1 MWAKFKQSKVWEI
14 HETDS
19 KQNKIFSKILK
30 YIVFLICLSLII
42 FFWKNLIHGGHV
54 LLGSL
59 WKSTVK
65 TVSSNLWQEM
75 RRDEFGNVN
84 IMLVWI
90 WWDDHHWW
98 YLADSMIA
106 TSRNPELWAV
116 TMISIPRDLYVNSS
130 WYLWRINGLFA
141 RGYSRGWNNIWSGAE
156 NLIAK
161 VEEILWLEIPYYL
174 VADFQ
179 WFKEIVDT
187 LWWIDIYIENTIHD
201 ITYPDDNL
209 WYQTFHISA
218 WQQTLDWD
226 TALKYVRSRH
236 TTSDFARS
244 QRQQNVIKA
253 VIDTALQRKNITNVW
268 KLKEMYST
276 YTRMVYTNI
285 SSKEM
290 VGMFRYI
297 YDFKHIFSFW
307 LNTYCTYSSYKL
319 TDAGCFLY
327 NGNREAFGGQAVMVP
342 NGAKSNNISFYD
354 YIQRFTFFVTHNN
367 WYLVENP
374 RILIKNAIDKNF
386 ASQHRL
392 SPTGRANKIAV
403 KLKKYWFNLA
413 WIENHSWTIEQT
425 KVVTYW
431 DQNYSKTIDTF
442 QYFFPVNVVE
452 KWENQFITWEE
463 LNYDMELIIWNDFI
477 SYTANTPFSYER

>member
-1 MWAKFKQSKVWEI
+1 MKAKFKTSKVWEI
-14 HETDS
+14 QDDNTKKNS
-19 KQNKIFSKILK
+19 IFWKILK
-30 YIVFLICLSLII
+30 YIVFILSIFLII

-65 TVSSNLWQEM
+65 TVSSNIGQEM
-75 RRDEFGNVN
+75 IRDEFGNIN

-90 WWDDHHWW
+90 GWDNHHGW
-98 YLADSMIA
+98 YLADAMIA
-106 TSRNPELWAV
+106 VSRNPEQWV
-116 TMISIPRDLYVNSS
+116 VSMISIPRDLYINSS
-130 WYLWRINGLFA
+130 WYLWRVNGLFA
-141 RGYSRGWNNIWSGAE
+141 RGYNHWWNNIWSGAK
-156 NLIAK
+156 NLITK

-187 LWWIDIYIENTIHD
+187 LWWIEIYVPNTIHD
-201 ITYPDDNL
+201 TTYPDDNL

-218 WQQTLDWD
+218 WQQILDWD
-226 TALKYVRSRH
+226 TALKYTRSRH

-244 QRQQNVIKA
+244 QRQQDILKA

-276 YTRMVYTNI
+276 YTRMVHTNI
-285 SSKEM
+285 SLKEM
-290 VGMFRYI
+290 IGMFQYS
-297 YDFKHIFSFW
+297 YNFKHMFSFW

-327 NGNREAFGGQAVMVP
+327 NGNREAFGGQAVMIP
-342 NGAKSNNISFYD
+342 NGATPGSISFYD
-354 YIQRFTFFVTHNN
+354 YTKRFAFFVAHNN
-367 WYLVENP
+367 WYLIENP
-374 RILIKNAIDKNF
+374 RIIIKNAIDKQF
-386 ASQHRL
+386 ASQNRL

-413 WIENHSWTIEQT
+413 GVENYSWAIEQT
-425 KVVTYW
+425 KVVTYG
-431 DQNYSKTIDTF
+431 DQTYSKTVDTL

-452 KWENQFITWEE
+452 KWEVQLLSWEE
-463 LNYDMELIIWNDFI
+463 LGYDMELIIWNDFI
-477 SYTANTPFSYER
+477 SHTANNPFSYEK